1 MIRSAVASASL
12 PQTPLPFS
20 LEEFLS
26 PEWLCR
32 PRPEPIE
39 REFRLLARFDVHED
53 VIIFLLGRRALP
65 VKIEWIVGGHL
76 DARAT
81 RQDRLLFGTP
91 AAQHETLPTVYF
103 VDFRGL
109 DATIQDDHFHVFG
122 IRRH

>member
-39 REFRLLARFDVHED
+39 SEFRLLARFNVHQD
-53 VIIFLLGRRALP
+53 VIIFLLRRRALP
-65 VKIEWIVGGHL
+65 VKIGRIVGGHL

-81 RQDRLLFGTP
+81 RQDWILFGTP
-91 AAQHETLPTVYF
+91 AAQHEILHPIYF
-103 VDFRGL
+103 VDFGGVYV
-109 DATIQDDHFHVFG
+109 TI
-122 IRRH
+122 